1 MKLIGEIFIYMANV
15 SLSELLEAGVHF
27 GHQARRWNPKMFPYI
42 YTERHGIHIIDLVQT
57 AQLLN
62 EAYNLVKNFATDNK
76 TFLFVG
82 TKRQAAKTIAEQALR
97 SNSFYVNQR
106 WLGGMLTNW
115 STIKLRVERL
125 KSLQNQEETGLMNQL
140 PKKEAACLR
149 KELEKLNRH
158 LSGIRDMKKIPDV
171 VIVVDQK
178 KEATAIQECI
188 KLGITTICILDTNC
202 NPDLIDI
209 PIPANDD
216 AIRSIKLVVSKIAS
230 AIIDGQALKIDK

>member
-1 MKLIGEIFIYMANV
+1 MTNV

-27 GHQARRWNPKMFPYI
+27 GHQSRRWNPKMFPYI

-62 EAYNLVKNFATDNK
+62 EAYDIIKNFSADNK

-82 TKRQAAKTIAEQALR
+82 TKRQASTIIAEQAIR

-115 STIKLRVERL
+115 TTIRSRVARL
-125 KSLQNQEETGLMNQL
+125 KALEKQEESGLMTQL
-140 PKKEAACLR
+140 PKKEAACLK
-149 KELEKLNRH
+149 KELEKLQRH
-158 LSGIRDMKKIPDV
+158 LGGIKDMKKIPDV
-171 VIVVDQK
+171 VIIVDQK
-178 KEATAIQECI
+178 REVTAIQECL
-188 KLGITTICILDTNC
+188 KLGITTLCILDTNC
-202 NPDLIDI
+202 NPDLVDI

-216 AIRSIKLVVSKIAS
+216 AIRSIKFVVSKIAL
-230 AIIDGQALKIDK
+230 AILEGHRLKGEAKN